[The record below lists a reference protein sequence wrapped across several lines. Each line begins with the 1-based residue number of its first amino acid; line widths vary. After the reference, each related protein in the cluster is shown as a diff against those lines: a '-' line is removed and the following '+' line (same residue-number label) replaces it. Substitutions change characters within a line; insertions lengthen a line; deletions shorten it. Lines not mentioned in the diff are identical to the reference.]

1 LQQKFYYLLLLEY
14 SMDTGTSSLLSTILV
29 IFTPLLT
36 VIIGGISIVV
46 GNWMIQWQA
55 RSKVDTMRKNAKY
68 AVEAIEQ
75 LMPTATGEEKA
86 KAALTL
92 AQTWNE
98 TAKIKIPDTIQLP
111 MNEAEVLKLPPKEGE
126 SK

>member
-1 LQQKFYYLLLLEY
+1 
-14 SMDTGTSSLLSTILV
+14 MDTGTSSLLSTILV